1 MPFPP
6 LSKLVLAATA
16 LLALSGASAQET
28 RTDPVYTSARLM
40 SSHEEPGGK
49 LYLHLKIPP
58 RSKIPFTTQTFR
70 LADRKLVADIAD
82 GTPVEFVSRRL
93 EGENTVVAIRAVAE
107 CHRFQ
112 KC

>member
-6 LSKLVLAATA
+6 LSRLVLAAAA
-16 LLALSGASAQET
+16 LLALAGAAAEEPK
-28 RTDPVYTSARLM
+28 TDPVYTRARLM

-93 EGENTVVAIRAVAE
+93 EGENTVVSIRAVAE
-107 CHRFQ
+107 CPRFQ

>member
-28 RTDPVYTSARLM
+28 RTDPVYTRARLM

-70 LADRKLVADIAD
+70 LADRRLVADIAD

>member
-28 RTDPVYTSARLM
+28 RTDPVYTRARLM

-49 LYLHLKIPP
+49 LYLRLKIPP

>member
-28 RTDPVYTSARLM
+28 RTDPVYTRARLM

-70 LADRKLVADIAD
+70 LADRRLVADIAN

>member
-6 LSKLVLAATA
+6 LSRLALAAAA
-16 LLALSGASAQET
+16 LLALAGAAAQET
-28 RTDPVYTSARLM
+28 KTDPVYTRARLM

-70 LADRKLVADIAD
+70 LADRRLVADIAD

-107 CHRFQ
+107 CPRFQ